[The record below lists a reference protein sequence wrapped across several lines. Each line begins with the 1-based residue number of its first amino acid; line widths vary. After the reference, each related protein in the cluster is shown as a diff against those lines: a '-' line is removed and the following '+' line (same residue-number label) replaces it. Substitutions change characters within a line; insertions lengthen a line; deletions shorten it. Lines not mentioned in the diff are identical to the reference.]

1 MYQATY
7 QGIKEALWHNVR
19 ELFQQDATDEAVR
32 RAYQLCEPF
41 SDFGMDAEPSAL
53 TEIAA
58 ALRAMAERSKAKV
71 KVSSLSA
78 LADLLK
84 FQAEKQN
91 RAA

>member
-32 RAYQLCEPF
+32 RAYQLCEHF
-41 SDFGMDAEPSAL
+41 SDFGMDAEPSFL
-53 TEIAA
+53 IEIAT

-71 KVSSLSA
+71 KAASLSA